1 MIANV
6 SLEKIGKTIQ
16 EADSILIFPH
26 INPDGDAIG
35 SACGLCDTLREHGK
49 KAAVLLEEDA
59 PEYLSFL
66 DTSCCTQ
73 DAENFGRP
81 DLCICVDCSDE
92 GRLNKRK

>member
-16 EADSILIFPH
+16 EADSILIFP
-26 INPDGDAIG
+26 PYQSGRGCIG

-66 DTSCCTQ
+66 DTKLLIYRMWRISA
-73 DAENFGRP
+73 DRIFAS
-81 DLCICVDCSDE
+81 V
-92 GRLNKRK
+92 

>member
-35 SACGLCDTLREHGK
+35 SACGFVIHCGSM
-49 KAAVLLEEDA
+49 A
-59 PEYLSFL
+59 
-66 DTSCCTQ
+66 
-73 DAENFGRP
+73 
-81 DLCICVDCSDE
+81 
-92 GRLNKRK
+92 RKQQCF

>member
-35 SACGLCDTLREHGK
+35 SAC
-49 KAAVLLEEDA
+49 EEDFVIHCGSMA
-59 PEYLSFL
+59 RK
-66 DTSCCTQ
+66 
-73 DAENFGRP
+73 RP
-81 DLCICVDCSDE
+81 CF
-92 GRLNKRK
+92 